1 MFFSVHSCAMCLP
14 WKHSCLCTF
23 LCSPFTCAASW
34 VETNKQTA
42 ICTNAAKVCL
52 INVLASEPLATLK
65 DAYYDVTLKPLDEV
79 WKEKTEEHMKKILA
93 FLPKIV
99 KDVWLMKP
107 IQMALKVVKA
117 GLDMVGIALFSISNS
132 RPTNLSLSFELWIH
146 KNS

>member
-1 MFFSVHSCAMCLP
+1 MPACHGNTAAS
-14 WKHSCLCTF
+14 CTF
-23 LCSPFTCAASW
+23 LCSPFTSAASW

-42 ICTNAAKVCL
+42 ICTKAAKVCL

-117 GLDMVGIALFSISNS
+117 GLDMVGITVLHF
-132 RPTNLSLSFELWIH
+132 
-146 KNS
+146 